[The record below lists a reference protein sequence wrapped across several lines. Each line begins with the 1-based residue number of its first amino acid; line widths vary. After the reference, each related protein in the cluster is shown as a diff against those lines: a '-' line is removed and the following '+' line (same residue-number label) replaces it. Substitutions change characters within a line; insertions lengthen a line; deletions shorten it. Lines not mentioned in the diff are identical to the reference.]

1 MSDNQELDTNSEFH
15 IVLDG
20 ILNDPTAYRFNITTA
35 EYLKKNAY
43 ATSGTLLANLRTDE
57 MKVVTEIVD
66 GVHTGA
72 IKLEDA
78 ESKDAQQIVWLA
90 CAAMQAEGIPLSADS
105 VAKMIPLFLMH
116 CTIESLSRKGLV
128 VVNRDVFALSAP
140 DDAEICKA
148 VI

>member
-1 MSDNQELDTNSEFH
+1 MSDNQELNTNSEFN

-35 EYLKKNAY
+35 EYLKKNSY
-43 ATSGTLLANLRTDE
+43 ATSGTLLANLRADE
-57 MKVVTEIVD
+57 MKTVMEIAD
-66 GVHTGA
+66 AVHTGA
-72 IKLEDA
+72 IKLEDV

-128 VVNRDVFALSAP
+128 IVNRDVFALSAP
-140 DDAEICKA
+140 AEAELCRA